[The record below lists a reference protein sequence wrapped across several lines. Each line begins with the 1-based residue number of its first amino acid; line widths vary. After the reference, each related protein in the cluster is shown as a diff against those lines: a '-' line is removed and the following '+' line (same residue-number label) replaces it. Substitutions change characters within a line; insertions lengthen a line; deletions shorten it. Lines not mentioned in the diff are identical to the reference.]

1 MNKQDEIRQAYLKK
15 GPYQPK
21 YIDCPYDDNNHR
33 CQKSAPHVKNPGY
46 APVEEVDVLLNMS
59 HALRSKGWAIDDD
72 NKSQPSL

>member
-33 CQKSAPHVKNPGY
+33 RQKSAPHVKNPGY
-46 APVEEVDVLLNMS
+46 APGHTRRNW
-59 HALRSKGWAIDDD
+59 HCFHT
-72 NKSQPSL
+72 